1 MQSTAPHRDHRDLSN
16 LGAKQMRKSISSAL
30 ALASVSTLALM
41 TSAHA
46 GGPRLPQAPHLPT
59 PAPITTV
66 VAGNGVGNGNGN
78 LGGYNGNGNGNTT
91 IFGQ

>member
-1 MQSTAPHRDHRDLSN
+1 
-16 LGAKQMRKSISSAL
+16 MRKSISSAL